1 MAPSGSSRANVTDN
15 KPPGKVNRLARSRA
29 ACEACHKVKQRCDGP
44 SVCPCH
50 RCKLWGI
57 ECIFPSSAGK
67 AASKTSLDKKPAA
80 ATQHHTNA
88 SSPAIASPSPS
99 AASPSADVA
108 DQLKMMTEKLQS
120 IEATLARA
128 QIVFPSAAGS
138 NGHHNPGN
146 QQNSGSRSH
155 SGQTASGHS
164 PSMNSS
170 QHELHQHKPSKHNP
184 VEAAGE
190 AMAIEGLVDL
200 AAPREHWDAL
210 RPDVLGRMLMSQQEC
225 EAEFRTYF
233 QNLQPW
239 TMMLSSTLDS
249 QALQVRERS
258 PLLFHVILLL
268 TVYYRPR
275 TPENVNLYRVISSVV
290 DAILAPQ
297 ILCPQPDSLSPD
309 FVRAIHLL
317 LLYKPVQMTMFNAR
331 GLQDVSTIEHLSK
344 MNVRASWILRLLTS
358 RVSAFIGLPS
368 AVTAFARAF
377 ANQHLAPIPDQIV
390 AEQRLYFACI
400 FHESHGALQSGK
412 PSNFVP
418 HEALKTT
425 RLFAKLKKQPE
436 DVRLAASVELAAV
449 AASVLSRKQENDLID
464 REDLQRF
471 DQEMQEWSHF
481 WLPVLAAE
489 RDGDPLAWT
498 TTHPYAAFIRVVIN
512 GFAFTRWKTQKKDML
527 AQGLAPLTLSDDE
540 RTSIAMAIQAAE
552 SILLAISIEGKVFD
566 RERGIVTSWDHV
578 GPTLTADPTRVDQ
591 LRWSTDSIS
600 CVVFSYPLIF
610 LAKIANEG
618 LLGTDLEL
626 LSPSKGPAPLS
637 PMSPSDKLCRLL
649 QLGADFLDA
658 ISPSPFHPAVKQAAF
673 LRRIRDAGISG
684 RRSVISAPG
693 SPRAGAASAPSRPLG
708 VLPDVLQAR
717 AGAAAAA
724 FNNGSTVL
732 SSSVHNNNNNNNS
745 TGASAM
751 MTAPLSDFS
760 LASSFQASPERSPPP
775 PRSNAAAGGST
786 VDDPFSALLSGV
798 SPSFFDAAGGAEGL
812 FGLPG
817 YDGIGGATNS
827 FGGNTVFEDFGF

>member
-1 MAPSGSSRANVTDN
+1 MAPSGSNNRSSVTDS
-15 KPPGKVNRLARSRA
+15 KLPGKVNRLARSRA
-29 ACEACHKVKQRCDGP
+29 A
-44 SVCPCH
+44 
-50 RCKLWGI
+50 WGI

-67 AASKTSLDKKPAA
+67 AASKTNLDRRA
-80 ATQHHTNA
+80 
-88 SSPAIASPSPS
+88 
-99 AASPSADVA
+99 AASPVTSNANHQSPLGPSPTASSSVGPSGATTDVA
-108 DQLKMMTEKLQS
+108 EQLKAMTERLQS

-128 QIVFPSAAGS
+128 QVMFTANAGHTS
-138 NGHHNPGN
+138 MPQL
-146 QQNSGSRSH
+146 QQASGSRSH
-155 SGQTASGHS
+155 SGQTNSGHS

-200 AAPREHWDAL
+200 AAPRDVWDSL
-210 RPDVLGRMLMSQQEC
+210 RPDVLGRLLMTPQEC
-225 EAEFRTYF
+225 EAEFDIYF
-233 QNLQPW
+233 KHLQPW
-239 TMMLSSTLDS
+239 TMMLSSSLDREAS
-249 QALQVRERS
+249 QVRERS

-268 TVYYRPR
+268 SVYYRPR
-275 TPENVNLYRVISSVV
+275 TPENVNLYRVISSIV

-331 GLQDVSTIEHLSK
+331 GITDISTIEHLSK

-425 RLFAKLKKQPE
+425 RLFAKLKRQPD

-449 AASVLSRKQENDLID
+449 AASVLARKQDNDLID
-464 REDLQRF
+464 KEDLQKF
-471 DQEMQEWSHF
+471 DQEMHEWSHF

-489 RDGDPLAWT
+489 RDTDPLAWT

-527 AQGLAPLTLSDDE
+527 AQGLAPLALSDDE
-540 RTSIAMAIQAAE
+540 TQSIATAVRAAE
-552 SILLAISIEGKVFD
+552 SILLAISLEGKVFD

-578 GPTLTADPTRVDQ
+578 GPTLTIDASRVE
-591 LRWSTDSIS
+591 RWRWATDSIS
-600 CVVFSYPLIF
+600 CVVLSYPLIF

-618 LLGTDLEL
+618 LLSADSEL
-626 LSPSKGPAPLS
+626 LPLHRAQATLS

-658 ISPSPFHPAVKQAAF
+658 IAPNAFHPAVKQAAF

-693 SPRAGAASAPSRPLG
+693 SPRAGAASVAPRALSVVPDISQGRNG
-708 VLPDVLQAR
+708 HVLDGDVMTT
-717 AGAAAAA
+717 GA
-724 FNNGSTVL
+724 NGS
-732 SSSVHNNNNNNNS
+732 SSAQQNLRGP
-745 TGASAM
+745 TGSQAM

-760 LASSFQASPERSPPP
+760 LASSFQASPEHSPRQQSQQP
-775 PRSNAAAGGST
+775 GGGT
-786 VDDPFSALLSGV
+786 GVGGVHQDDPFSALLSGV

-817 YDGIGGATNS
+817 YDGSAGG
-827 FGGNTVFEDFGF
+827 FGPSNFDDFGLGQGF

>member
-1 MAPSGSSRANVTDN
+1 MAPSSSTGRASVTDS
-15 KPPGKVNRLARSRA
+15 KPPGKANRLARSRA
-29 ACEACHKVKQRCDGP
+29 A
-44 SVCPCH
+44 
-50 RCKLWGI
+50 WGI
-57 ECIFPSSAGK
+57 ECIFPSAAGK
-67 AASKTSLDKKPAA
+67 AASKTNLDKKANTA
-80 ATQHHTNA
+80 AT
-88 SSPAIASPSPS
+88 SSPTLASPSPS
-99 AASPSADVA
+99 ATSPNLEVA
-108 DQLKMMTEKLQS
+108 DQLKLMTEKLQS

-128 QIVFPSAAGS
+128 QIVFPGASGS
-138 NGHHNPGN
+138 NGHAQHGSGSHHH

-155 SGQTASGHS
+155 SGQTNSGHS

-170 QHELHQHKPSKHNP
+170 QYELHQHKPSKHNP

-200 AAPREHWDAL
+200 AAPRDNWDAL
-210 RPDVLGRMLMSQQEC
+210 RPDVLGRMLMTQQEC
-225 EAEFRTYF
+225 EAEFEIYF
-233 QNLQPW
+233 KNLQPW
-239 TMMLSSTLDS
+239 TMMLSSTLDNR
-249 QALQVRERS
+249 ALQVRERS
-258 PLLFHVILLL
+258 PLLFHVVLLL

-275 TPENVNLYRVISSVV
+275 TPENVNLYRIISSVV

-377 ANQHLAPIPDQIV
+377 ANQHVAPIPDQIV

-449 AASVLSRKQENDLID
+449 AASVLSRKQDNDLID

-471 DQEMQEWSHF
+471 DLEMQEWSHF

-489 RDGDPLAWT
+489 RDSDPLAWT

-540 RTSIAMAIQAAE
+540 RLSISMAIQAAE
-552 SILLAISIEGKVFD
+552 SILLAISLEGKVFD

-578 GPTLTADPTRVDQ
+578 GPTLTADPTRVDR

-626 LSPSKGPAPLS
+626 LSPSKVPTPLS

-658 ISPSPFHPAVKQAAF
+658 IAPSPFHPAVKQAAF

-708 VLPDVLQAR
+708 VLPDVLQSR
-717 AGAAAAA
+717 SG
-724 FNNGSTVL
+724 GPPVL
-732 SSSVHNNNNNNNS
+732 SANTTSTSTTGDPHQQGQQHHSNT

-760 LASSFQASPERSPPP
+760 LASSFQASPERSPPRHQSQQLP
-775 PRSNAAAGGST
+775 
-786 VDDPFSALLSGV
+786 DDPFSALLSGV

-812 FGLPG
+812 FGMPG
-817 YDGIGGATNS
+817 YDGAASS
-827 FGGNTVFEDFGF
+827 FGGGHHNVFDDFGF